1 MVEAVVPKPLEPGSR
16 VAIIA
21 PAGPVDAARLAQGA
35 RVLRGLGFRVR
46 TGAHALKREG
56 YLAGSDD
63 KRIADLNAA
72 LRDPDVRAILCA
84 RGGYGVMRLLDR
96 VDTDA
101 ARRDPKIIL
110 GMSDITALQL
120 SLYVRCG
127 LVTYS
132 GPLIAGQVALGLD
145 EVSRAALVRALTGAP
160 DVAGRFGAEWT
171 GVRVVRGGKARG
183 PLLGGCLSM
192 VTALAGT
199 ESFPDWEGAILLV
212 EEVNEPLYR
221 IDRMLTHLRLA
232 GVFDRVGGVALGH
245 MLGPKGEDLGPETD
259 RLVEEITA
267 SSGIPVISGVP
278 HGHRLPNV
286 TLPLGLDVTLET
298 SVVGTS
304 P

>member
-1 MVEAVVPKPLEPGSR
+1 MVEAIVPKPLESGEL

-35 RVLRGLGFRVR
+35 RVLRDLGFRVR
-46 TGAHALKREG
+46 TGAHALEREG
-56 YLAGSDD
+56 YLAGSDE
-63 KRIADLNAA
+63 KRLADLNAA
-72 LRDPDVRAILCA
+72 LGDPDVRAILCA

-101 ARRDPKIIL
+101 VRRDPKVIL

-120 SLYVRCG
+120 ALYVRCG

-145 EVSRAALVRALTGAP
+145 EVSRAAFVRALTTSP
-160 DVAGRFGAEWT
+160 DRAGLFGADWS
-171 GVRVVRGGKARG
+171 GVRVVREGKARG

-199 ESFPDWEGAILLV
+199 ESFPDWEGAILLL

-232 GVFDRVGGVALGH
+232 GVFDRVAGVALGH

-259 RLVEEITA
+259 RLMEEITA
-267 SSGIPVISGVP
+267 WSRIPIISGAP
-278 HGHRLPNV
+278 HGHGLPNV
-286 TLPLGLDVTLET
+286 TLPLGLEVTLDT
-298 SVVGTS
+298 ASVGGS
-304 P
+304 L